1 MNEPIIRNDKKQII
15 VVIGATAS
23 GKSTVAHQICKK
35 LNGEI
40 INADVMQCYKGLPIA
55 TNKPSEEEKQEFHY
69 HLVDFVSP
77 EVNYTVQ
84 QWVNDADKAIE
95 TICLKNKIP
104 IICGGTSY
112 YIDAL
117 LFRHQSK
124 DLIKVNESKILP
136 WKEDEWYNKLKEI
149 DPIMAERLHPN
160 DITRIKNA
168 LIYYIQYNQPISS
181 TFLKEHI
188 EMKYNPI
195 IIWVDADIKLLYQ
208 RADKRVNVMVQQG
221 MVEQNM
227 KFIEEH
233 EEELKQLE
241 WKWGICMA
249 IGFQEFIECKL
260 KGTPIEIAIENVK
273 IHTKQYIK
281 KQIRWINNKIVKTKK
296 SSIIHFI
303 HHENDILQLDL
314 IFQQINEQLNSNC
327 NSFNTITKEK
337 EIKEE
342 EKTKLIQWKKYYCE
356 ICDIIL
362 NGEKE
367 WNVHLISKRHKY
379 KLKRIKKTQE
389 YIK

>member
-1 MNEPIIRNDKKQII
+1 MNEPIIKNDKKQII

-40 INADVMQCYKGLPIA
+40 INADVMQCYKGIPIA

-69 HLVDFVSP
+69 HLVDFVSS

-95 TICLKNKIP
+95 TICLENKIP

-117 LFRHQSK
+117 LFRHQPK

-208 RADKRVNVMVQQG
+208 RADKRVNIMVQQG

-281 KQIRWINNKIVKTKK
+281 KQIRWINNKIIKTKK

-314 IFQQINEQLNSNC
+314 IFQKINEQLNSNC
-327 NSFNTITKEK
+327 NSFNTMTKEK

-356 ICDIIL
+356 ICGIIL

-367 WNVHLISKRHKY
+367 WNIHLISKRHKY